1 MINLYKDSIEQLIS
15 EMVPDTRRF
24 KKRTQLNKSI
34 FFEGELVQIF
44 PSSQGHHKLV
54 SVATS
59 KEALISDNDLSQI
72 QENFL
77 SL

>member
-1 MINLYKDSIEQLIS
+1 MTKLYKDSIEQLIS
-15 EMVPDTRRF
+15 EITPDTRRF
-24 KKRTQLNKSI
+24 KKRTQLNKSM

-44 PSSQGHHKLV
+44 PSSQGNHKLV

-59 KEALISDNDLSQI
+59 KEAVISGNDLSQI

>member
-1 MINLYKDSIEQLIS
+1 MKNLYKDSMNEIIS
-15 EMVPDTRRF
+15 DIIPDTLRF
-24 KKRTQLNKSI
+24 KKLTHLNNSI

-44 PSSQGHHKLV
+44 PSSQGKHKLV

-59 KEALISDNDLSQI
+59 KEASISTNELNQI

>member
-1 MINLYKDSIEQLIS
+1 MTNLYKDSIENLIS
-15 EMVPDTRRF
+15 EIIPNTRRF

-44 PSSQGHHKLV
+44 PSSQGNHKLI

-59 KEALISDNDLSQI
+59 KEALISGDDLSQI